1 MIASPKSPEPGILKT
16 RVAIQIGDTHKSAIL
31 HFLTNSYTAGV
42 LVLPDSSD
50 ATSCFVRVFARQI
63 LLSAPHPW

>member
-16 RVAIQIGDTHKSAIL
+16 RVAIQIGDTHKSAVL
-31 HFLTNSYTAGV
+31 HFLTNSYAAGA

-50 ATSCFVRVFARQI
+50 R
-63 LLSAPHPW
+63 LLSFSRPRSPLDRLA